1 MTKVEKCQRG
11 YRQVERRW
19 RVEGSVHT
27 ALGVRSRNV
36 EPGCR
41 PGVWY
46 DWPRDDLQALNA
58 ENTDWWYLCDIE
70 KLAGVL

>member
-27 ALGVRSRNV
+27 ALGVRSCNV
-36 EPGCR
+36 APGCK
-41 PGVWY
+41 PNAWY
-46 DWPRDDLQALNA
+46 DWPLEDLQALDHLVVSDRGYVA
-58 ENTDWWYLCDIE
+58 FSERGWI
-70 KLAGVL
+70 